1 MLLCKTAAKHNF
13 FEEYSAIEMKR
24 REFLVSSIT
33 GVGGLLLGPGC
44 VSNAEQITANFDP
57 YEHVPLG
64 KTKIM
69 VSRIG
74 FGTGMRG
81 GNRQSNQTRMGKEK
95 FEELLQSSFE
105 RGVRLFDLAD
115 LYGSHPFLAGAL
127 KKMPRKDYAI
137 VSKIWWR
144 PGGLPEQQR
153 PDADVVVE
161 RFLRELNTDY
171 IDLVLLHCVVSQK
184 WPDELGKQMDILA
197 KLKKK
202 GLIRAHG
209 VSCHSLTALQTC
221 VNEPWVDSVHARINA
236 FGTKMDGPPEKV
248 APVLKA
254 LHEAGKGVVGMKLI
268 GEGAFRNSDE
278 KRDESVRYVLG
289 LGTVDTM
296 VVGFEKIEEV
306 DDFDARVRKVPMD
319 RTNYQL
325 VGKLG

>member
-1 MLLCKTAAKHNF
+1 M
-13 FEEYSAIEMKR
+13 EMKR
-24 REFLVSSIT
+24 REFIIRSIA
-33 GVGGLLLGPGC
+33 GMGGLFLGPGC
-44 VSNAEQITANFDP
+44 ISSAGQKTANYDP
-57 YEHVPLG
+57 YERVQLG

-69 VSRIG
+69 VSRVG

-81 GNRQSNQTRMGKEK
+81 GNRQSNQTRLGKEV
-95 FEELLQSSFE
+95 FEGLLQSSYE
-105 RGVRLFDLAD
+105 RGVRLFDAAD
-115 LYGSHPFLAGAL
+115 LYGSHPYLAGAL

-144 PGGLPEQQR
+144 RGGIPEPER

-161 RFLRELNTDY
+161 RFCKELNTDY
-171 IDLVLLHCVVSQK
+171 IDLVLLHCVVSEK
-184 WPDELGKQMDILA
+184 WPDELSEHMNNLA
-197 KLKKK
+197 KVKKK

-209 VSCHSLTALQTC
+209 VSCHSLPALQAC

-236 FGTKMDGPPEKV
+236 YGAKMDGPSEKV

-268 GEGAFRNSDE
+268 GEGTFRDSDE

-289 LGTVDTM
+289 LGCVHAM

-306 DDFDARVRKVPMD
+306 DDFAARVRKVAVADGPEKL
-319 RTNYQL
+319 L
-325 VGKLG
+325 VRR